1 MARWA
6 TLAIAGAVLLLA
18 GCGGNDDESMRA
30 TLTDSGCT
38 YEGPTAQQAGRFDI
52 AVSNE
57 SRLFSGFFLAA
68 VAKDASAAEL
78 QTTIDDLLR
87 RFHKPGESPSRA
99 PWRTLV
105 GSEVEPAATS
115 VIPADVRAGTY
126 VVLCFVSRPTD
137 TRQSSNEPVPP
148 QAIYVAT
155 RLDVTGEPTYDD

>member
-1 MARWA
+1 VARWA
-6 TLAIAGAVLLLA
+6 TLAIAGAVLLA
-18 GCGGNDDESMRA
+18 GCGGSDDESMRA
-30 TLTDSGCT
+30 TVTDSGCT
-38 YEGPTAQQAGRFDI
+38 YEGPTAQRAGRFDI
-52 AVSNE
+52 AVANE

-68 VAKDASAAEL
+68 VAKNTSVDDL
-78 QTTIDDLLR
+78 QETIDGLLR
-87 RFHKPGESPSRA
+87 RFRKPGESPGRA
-99 PWRTLV
+99 PWRTVV

-126 VVLCFVSRPTD
+126 VVLCFLSRPTD

>member
-1 MARWA
+1 M
-6 TLAIAGAVLLLA
+6 LLLA